1 MAVVQMYILNVR
13 GVDCNALCV
22 MAGESRGGVKGWYVT
37 CCCEHFAYG
46 KLFYTELPCAHYQQK
61 NPLRDQELLNESSRA
76 LHEVKTCRATTS
88 AEGPS
93 NRGYLAESKSI
104 ILIAVLLTYLPA
116 AHAVFLSIFLSLP
129 KII

>member
-61 NPLRDQELLNESSRA
+61 NPLRDQELLNECSRA
-76 LHEVKTCRATTS
+76 LHEV
-88 AEGPS
+88 
-93 NRGYLAESKSI
+93 NLASR
-104 ILIAVLLTYLPA
+104 
-116 AHAVFLSIFLSLP
+116 
-129 KII
+129 